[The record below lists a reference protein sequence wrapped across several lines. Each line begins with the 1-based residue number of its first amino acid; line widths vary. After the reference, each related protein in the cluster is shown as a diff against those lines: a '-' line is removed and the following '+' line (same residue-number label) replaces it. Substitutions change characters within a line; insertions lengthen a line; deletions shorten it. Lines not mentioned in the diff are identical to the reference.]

1 MITIDVKA
9 TLIYLLLA
17 ALIVMVIYLIII
29 AKNLV
34 KTIKHANQILADTTV
49 ISGIAADKAKEID
62 AIIGD
67 VQSAVSDV
75 SKAVKGQQNLIG
87 AVSNLVKSFG
97 SLAAIFNH
105 DKNDEAENRNK
116 KKQV

>member
-9 TLIYLLLA
+9 ALIYLVLA

-34 KTIKHANQILADTTV
+34 KTIKHTNQILEDTTV

-67 VQSAVSDV
+67 VLSAVSDV
-75 SKAVKGQQNLIG
+75 SNAVKGQQNLIG
-87 AVSNLVKSFG
+87 AVSNIVKSFG

-105 DKNDEAENRNK
+105 DKNEGAENGNK
-116 KKQV
+116 KK